1 LIESGTHEQAGGL
14 LAAATETGL
23 LTQLERALPTAPAP
37 ARPPLAGSSTAV
49 RRRLLLTMLFLGAVG
64 LHRTWDLRETVGASV
79 EAFPVQGHGRPRDTL
94 SDELG
99 NLLFVASLPIQ
110 FPDPPMKADLLAMT
124 STTLLRDFFRYCR
137 PLNRTHLASAGLRRL
152 FECTLLLAKKLLQG
166 FGKVLVE

>member
-1 LIESGTHEQAGGL
+1 L

-110 FPDPPMKADLLAMT
+110 FPDPLMNAYSLAMT
-124 STTLLRDFFRYCR
+124 STTLSCSFFRYCR
-137 PLNRTHLASAGLRRL
+137 PLSRTCVTCAALYRL
-152 FECTLLLAKKLLQG
+152 FERTLLLAKELLQG
-166 FGKVLVE
+166 FGKVLL